1 MTLRT
6 NEERASED
14 AANLLLRIGV
24 AAAFVAAP
32 VFQLISQRAI
42 FILPPIGGALI
53 LSAGLVLAPKTSLRD
68 IFAVSF
74 SRVGLAATF
83 LFFWMLLS
91 LLWTPF
97 PGEAAPRLIKA
108 ALTLLAVLPVAAS
121 LPARTR
127 VANLYLLPLGVALT
141 AFGALLLGAPFFAVD
156 PASASDENLIIGME
170 AALLMLWP
178 ALAATH
184 LRKRATLSASLAII
198 LAAAAV
204 SVPTP
209 VALSATVIAGLAMGL
224 AFRDARQTG
233 RWIGR
238 IGAALFLFAPLFPL
252 TIFMKLPPD
261 APLWMQ
267 RAKIWREIILND
279 GVRIITGHG
288 FNFVSSGFWHGYL
301 PQQAPRSMLF
311 EIWTD
316 LGLVG
321 AVAIAVVTRLAYKA
335 AAVQSER
342 LAPFWIGAL
351 TYVYIMGFLGVA
363 TSQAW
368 WITMLAL
375 ALGAF
380 AFVSRGDYKTSRPSA
395 PR

>member
-6 NEERASED
+6 NEEKASED

-24 AAAFVAAP
+24 ATAFVAAP
-32 VFQLISQRAI
+32 VFQLLSQRAI

-53 LSAGLVLAPKTSLRD
+53 LSAGLVLAPRTSLRD
-68 IFAVSF
+68 IFAFSF
-74 SRVGLAATF
+74 SRVGLAASF

-141 AFGALLLGAPFFAVD
+141 AVGALLLGAPFFAFD
-156 PASASDENLIIGME
+156 PAAASEENLIIGME
-170 AALLMLWP
+170 GALLMLWP

-184 LRKRATLSASLAII
+184 LRQRATLSASLAII

-204 SVPTP
+204 TVPTP
-209 VALSATVIAGLAMGL
+209 VALSATIVAGLAMGL

-238 IGAALFLFAPLFPL
+238 IGAALILFAPLFPL
-252 TIFMKLPPD
+252 TMFTKLPPD

-267 RAKIWREIILND
+267 RWKIWREIILND

-301 PQQAPRSMLF
+301 PQQAPRAMLF

-321 AVAIAVVTRLAYKA
+321 AVAIAALTRLVYKA
-335 AAVQSER
+335 AASQSER

-351 TYVYIMGFLGVA
+351 TYVYVMGFLGVA

-380 AFVSRGDYKTSRPSA
+380 AFVARGDYKTSRPRA